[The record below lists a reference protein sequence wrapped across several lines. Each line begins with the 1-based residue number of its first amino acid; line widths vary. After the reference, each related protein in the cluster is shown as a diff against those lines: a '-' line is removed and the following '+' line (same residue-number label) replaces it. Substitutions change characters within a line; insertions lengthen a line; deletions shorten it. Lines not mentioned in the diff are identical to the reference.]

1 MDHFVKS
8 RGCGCCGKF
17 LPARAPEVNTIE
29 FLPAYRNFWQ
39 NEFVTISNGQDIPF
53 NNQSVAEA
61 GGVVLLSPT
70 TVFIPLAGDYEISYV
85 ITSVVFE
92 TVNQEQQVTAI
103 LNGTPVPGFQT
114 TFGAITGTGEAC
126 DQFSGTAILRI
137 PAKSTFSLRNTSL
150 FGSSISLCDLVESG
164 AALIIKKLS

>member
-1 MDHFVKS
+1 MDRFLKS
-8 RGCGCCGKF
+8 KGCGCCGKF

-39 NEFVTISNGQDIPF
+39 NEFVTIPNGQDIPF

-70 TVFIPLAGDYEISYV
+70 TVFIPLAGDYEIGYV
-85 ITSVVFE
+85 ITSVVFQ
-92 TVNQEQQVTAI
+92 TTSQEQQVTAI

-114 TFGAITGTGEAC
+114 TFGTITETGEAC